1 MQHSGELM
9 SFIPKQVNLLP
20 EIPQYS
26 AIMKTMLTALKQGQL
41 KIVAGRIIGKIKAK
55 QFDRKNRLEHSYV
68 SIEYSHKYTVKVLPI
83 ITEKEYD
90 VAISFLTPHYIV
102 RDKVKA
108 KKKIAW
114 IHTDYSYLNLDVESE
129 LKMWQAYDNIIS
141 ISNDVTDAFL
151 SKFPSLKD
159 KIVLIENISSNR

>member
-1 MQHSGELM
+1 M
-9 SFIPKQVNLLP
+9 S
-20 EIPQYS
+20 
-26 AIMKTMLTALKQGQL
+26 
-41 KIVAGRIIGKIKAK
+41 
-55 QFDRKNRLEHSYV
+55 D
-68 SIEYSHKYTVKVLPI
+68 KV
-83 ITEKEYD
+83 YD
-90 VAISFLTPHYIV
+90 LAISFLIPHYFVTEKV
-102 RDKVKA
+102 RA